1 MILTLI
7 FGVITL
13 VAIVLVVLGFRTG
26 DSDFFGWA
34 AIGGFLGGIP
44 LLFSIIIICCV
55 QSPIAQEAVKVKHE
69 QSIAQL
75 TSTREYINNLTD
87 DYAKSVA
94 VQQYNIDVRNFK
106 QEIMIQQLHLRNP
119 WISWYHSYAY
129 LKLDADVVSYIN

>member
-13 VAIVLVVLGFRTG
+13 VAIVFLILGLKVNG
-26 DSDFFGWA
+26 DFAGFA
-34 AIGGFLGGIP
+34 VIGGILGGIP
-44 LLFSIIIICCV
+44 LLFSIVIICCV
-55 QSPIAQEAVKVKHE
+55 QNQTRQETIKVMYE
-69 QSIAQL
+69 QSITQL

-94 VQQYNIDVRNFK
+94 VQQYNIDVSNFK
-106 QEIMIQQLHLRNP
+106 QGIMVEQLKLKNP

-129 LKLDADVVSYIN
+129 LKLDANVVSYIE

>member
-13 VAIVLVVLGFRTG
+13 AAIVFLVLGFRI
-26 DSDFFGWA
+26 DDDFFGLS
-34 AIGGFLGGIP
+34 AICGILGGIP
-44 LLFSIIIICCV
+44 LLLSITIICCV
-55 QSPIAQEAVKVKHE
+55 QNPIEQETVRVKYE

-94 VQQYNIDVRNFK
+94 VQQYNIDVRDFK
-106 QEIMIQQLHLRNP
+106 QEIMMEQLKLTNP
-119 WISWYHSYAY
+119 WVNWYHSYAY